1 MSKVYVFTEFGGPEQ
16 ESLQERPV
24 PEPGPGE
31 LLVTVRAAGVNPAD
45 WKIRAGLM
53 GTGRRLPVGM
63 GLEVAGV
70 VSALGED
77 VDGFAVG
84 DAVVSGVS
92 GGRGGFAEHT
102 VVRAR
107 DAVAKPDEVSF
118 VDAATLP
125 VAGTTAYDLV
135 HQVELEPGR
144 TVLVL
149 GAGGGVGLMA
159 AQVATDRGLRVVGVA
174 SESKRELVGSTG
186 ATFVLSGADFADRVR
201 AVVPD
206 GVDLVLDLVGGEVLR
221 AAAPLASSPER
232 VVSAADGAVVE
243 LGGAMRR
250 STPEAL
256 REVLELVRRRAV
268 DPHVSVTYP
277 LERAGE
283 AVAAVE
289 SGHAAGKVVVEVA
302 P

>member
-1 MSKVYVFTEFGGPEQ
+1 
-16 ESLQERPV
+16 
-24 PEPGPGE
+24 
-31 LLVTVRAAGVNPAD
+31 
-45 WKIRAGLM
+45 
-53 GTGRRLPVGM
+53 
-63 GLEVAGV
+63 
-70 VSALGED
+70 
-77 VDGFAVG
+77 
-84 DAVVSGVS
+84 
-92 GGRGGFAEHT
+92 
-102 VVRAR
+102 
-107 DAVAKPDEVSF
+107 
-118 VDAATLP
+118 
-125 VAGTTAYDLV
+125 
-135 HQVELEPGR
+135 
-144 TVLVL
+144 
-149 GAGGGVGLMA
+149 MA

-206 GVDLVLDLVGGEVLR
+206 GVDLVLDLVGGDVLR

-256 REVLELVRRRAV
+256 REILELVRRRAV